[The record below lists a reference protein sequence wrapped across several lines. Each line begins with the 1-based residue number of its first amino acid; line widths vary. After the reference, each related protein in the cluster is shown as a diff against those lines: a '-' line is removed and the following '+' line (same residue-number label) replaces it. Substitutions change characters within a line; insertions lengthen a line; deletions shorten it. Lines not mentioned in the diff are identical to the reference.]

1 MAGTINAANISIG
14 FDGSKLKAGEELTRS
29 SINTIRQNMSRS
41 MTDQERYRAEM
52 AQLEIAFKKGA
63 IEQHRYGEAI
73 EFVSQ
78 KYGVITPLMQKKI
91 DAEEREA
98 EEKRRKIALMKQE
111 EAELQRHI
119 SLTRSVENATERHT
133 RQIREY
139 HQELKKGVID
149 HETYNRL
156 VRQSAQQMNA
166 SGGMFGS
173 SMVGGVAMGSM
184 LGGVASNAAF
194 RAVDML
200 QSAATESLRLA
211 AAVETATVSFEVLTQ
226 SADSARRM
234 VADIKRLDQTS
245 VLSFIDIQQ
254 GAKTMLGYGVAVKD
268 VMPNLEALSKVSMG
282 NAEVFQRLSLAFSQ
296 TMAKGKLAGEEV
308 RQMVNAGF
316 NPLQAIAEKLS
327 AEFGGSTAD
336 QMVKLQKYMEEG
348 AISAEI
354 FQDALRTVTEEGGR
368 FATMNE
374 KLLQTTQ
381 GKWNKLV
388 SEMQMAG
395 TAIGEALKPATDALL
410 DYASAQAKATTKN
423 PWTFGM
429 GGLLGSAASAGA
441 SAGAAASAPPAE
453 DKAKSEQMSAKQIQA
468 ELDKQREL
476 ERTQKDINSQKEKV
490 AAALEKSNR
499 MVQTD
504 GMNTLEK
511 QIEAMK
517 NLREEELRKRGQSP
531 ELQQINQAIADLQKA
546 NAENL
551 AQKAAEERK
560 KVDEKNERAQARRDE
575 IEFRGKERL
584 ADEKKNFDKRMK
596 ESRNPDNLT
605 DNVAPAV
612 KAGTA
617 EAYKFLIDRQ
627 EKISSRA
634 EQIAEKS
641 ASHLEKIAEINAEM
655 QRDLAKAP
663 RIVKVG
669 P

>member
-29 SINTIRQNMSRS
+29 SLNTIRQNMSKS
-41 MTDQERYRAEM
+41 LSDNERYRAEM
-52 AQLEIAFKKGA
+52 AQLGIALNKGA
-63 IEQHRYGEAI
+63 IDNTRYAEAV
-73 EFVSQ
+73 EFVSK
-78 KYGVITPLMQKKI
+78 KYGIITPLMQKLIETEK
-91 DAEEREA
+91 REA
-98 EEKRRKIALMKQE
+98 DEKQRKIALQKQE
-111 EAELQRHI
+111 DEELKRHI
-119 SLTRSVENATERHT
+119 SLTRSVETATERHT

-139 HQELKKGVID
+139 HQELRKGVID

-156 VRQSAQQMNA
+156 VRQSSQQMNA

-173 SMVGGVAMGSM
+173 SSVGGIALGSM
-184 LGGVASNAAF
+184 MGNMASNAAF

-200 QSAATESLRLA
+200 QSAAVESLKLA
-211 AAVETATVSFEVLTQ
+211 ANVETATVAFEVLTQ
-226 SADSARRM
+226 SADQAKRM
-234 VADIKRLDQTS
+234 VGEIKRLDQTS

-268 VMPNLEALSKVSMG
+268 VMPNLEALSEVSMG

-316 NPLQAIAEKLS
+316 NPLQTIAEKLS
-327 AEFGGSTAD
+327 AELGGTTAE
-336 QMVKLQKYMEEG
+336 QMTKLGKYMEEG
-348 AISAEI
+348 AISAKI
-354 FQDALRTVTEEGGR
+354 FQDALRAATEEGGR
-368 FATMNE
+368 FAAMNE
-374 KLLQTTQ
+374 KMLQTTQ

-410 DYASAQAKATTKN
+410 DFASAQAKASKDSPLTSGAGGI
-423 PWTFGM
+423 FGAIANW
-429 GGLLGSAASAGA
+429 GAASAVMNEK
-441 SAGAAASAPPAE
+441 PKDEKP
-453 DKAKSEQMSAKQIQA
+453 SEQMTGKEIQK

-476 ERTQKDINSQKEKV
+476 DKTQKELNDQKQRV

-511 QIEAMK
+511 QITAMK
-517 NLREEELRKRGQSP
+517 TLREEELRRRGQSP
-531 ELQQINQAIADLQKA
+531 ELMQIDNAIKELQKA

-551 AQKAAEERK
+551 AQKADEERK
-560 KVDEKNERAQARRDE
+560 KVEEKNARIQARRDE

-584 ADEKKNFDKRMK
+584 ADEKKNFDRRMK
-596 ESRNPDNLT
+596 ESSNPDNLT
-605 DNVAPAV
+605 SNVAPAV

-641 ASHLEKIAEINAEM
+641 AEHLERIANINEDM
-655 QRDLAKAP
+655 KRDLERAP